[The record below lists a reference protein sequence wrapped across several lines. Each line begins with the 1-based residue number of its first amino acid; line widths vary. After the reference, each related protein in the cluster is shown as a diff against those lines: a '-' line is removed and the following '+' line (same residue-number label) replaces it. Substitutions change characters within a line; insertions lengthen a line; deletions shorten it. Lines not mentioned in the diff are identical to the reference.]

1 MNLLREY
8 KETVCDRD
16 NVDLKKK
23 KKSRNKRIVLAFIF
37 PSDKRNI
44 QPLNYKL
51 RRLAFKFR
59 LHRVKDEPVRHRP
72 QPSGTGPFFFI
83 FF

>member
-23 KKSRNKRIVLAFIF
+23 VEINELFWHLYSQVTKEIF
-37 PSDKRNI
+37 SLLIIN
-44 QPLNYKL
+44 
-51 RRLAFKFR
+51 
-59 LHRVKDEPVRHRP
+59 
-72 QPSGTGPFFFI
+72 
-83 FF
+83 